1 MIWLV
6 AWGAAEHPGWQ
17 MWEGMLLSAG
27 PQGNKGWWHDP
38 AGTQMEQG
46 VIFLC
51 FGVEDNVDR
60 LLLPPSSFLSSRVPF
75 CIAEAGMLKFYFPAW
90 DRECGSEAEDTA
102 LSRGPFPALEGWVA
116 TAGTSCSMICSFGG
130 VFLNP
135 ELPLLLQ
142 PSQCLYKHLSS
153 WTKFLIIPRR
163 VSDPALNPDWSEC
176 PGTLVL
182 WGLIPA
188 RHQRWQKPPMEQLH
202 FWKWHPRAMMEEHD
216 LEGI

>member
-1 MIWLV
+1 MTRL
-6 AWGAAEHPGWQ
+6 GH
-17 MWEGMLLSAG
+17 
-27 PQGNKGWWHDP
+27 K
-38 AGTQMEQG
+38 MEQG

-60 LLLPPSSFLSSRVPF
+60 LLLPPSSFPSSRVPF

-176 PGTLVL
+176 PGHAIKGMECGTSVL
-182 WGLIPA
+182 SLGSSPS
-188 RHQRWQKPPMEQLH
+188 QH
-202 FWKWHPRAMMEEHD
+202 FWRVHQHRSSSD
-216 LEGI
+216 LVIQEFS